1 MCLGG
6 SLSQNKTRKLKR
18 SWVNIDKN
26 WRDGPRQHDFV
37 WKSPSASVR
46 NKCVVFRFSHQAQ
59 NQPFSFPPV
68 ECMFIYALYI
78 RRRLLGEEHPD
89 TADSQRLFRLTGCWE
104 VCVRRRK
111 FKNSRPE
118 ATFAFCRAWF
128 NLVANWANRFIL
140 LLLVLR
146 LLFLQIISTAIF
158 MLYCKSV
165 LFTRGN
171 LYCSWRIGIFFQC
184 FGRTLLKF
192 MRLRGVPFKQWKIC
206 HWAMLKCPRFKSR
219 GEGRRLLTHSLAES
233 IKRCG
238 INLLEES
245 LES

>member
-46 NKCVVFRFSHQAQ
+46 DKCVVFRFSHQAQ
-59 NQPFSFPPV
+59 NQPFSFTPV
-68 ECMFIYALYI
+68 ECMSIYALYI

-111 FKNSRPE
+111 FKNSRPQ

-158 MLYCKSV
+158 MLYCKCCLPGETYIAAEGLEFFFNV
-165 LFTRGN
+165 L
-171 LYCSWRIGIFFQC
+171 
-184 FGRTLLKF
+184 
-192 MRLRGVPFKQWKIC
+192 
-206 HWAMLKCPRFKSR
+206 
-219 GEGRRLLTHSLAES
+219 GERY
-233 IKRCG
+233 
-238 INLLEES
+238 
-245 LES
+245 